1 MQPMFHCS
9 ANPPSDEWPIIV
21 ADDCEPYSH
30 EVPDHLI
37 DVELDA
43 EDIEAEEE
51 FYERDDDDRYVDAY
65 DSQSSGSLPW

>member
-1 MQPMFHCS
+1 MQPMFHYS

-21 ADDCEPYSH
+21 ADDDC
-30 EVPDHLI
+30 EVPDHLD

-51 FYERDDDDRYVDAY
+51 FYKRDDDDRYVDAY